1 MSYGIRF
8 ALFQGGFFMTTGI
21 DKSINLLEK
30 MLNVSATKH
39 KVIANNIANINT
51 PGYKK
56 LEVSFAEQLEK
67 IIKDTSTNKFDA
79 FQPKIV
85 VSKEDT
91 NGTVRNDGNNVDM
104 DKEVSALMKNT
115 LSYSVYTQLLAKK
128 MELVKSAIENSRV

>member
-1 MSYGIRF
+1 MI
-8 ALFQGGFFMTTGI
+8 TGI
-21 DKSINLLEK
+21 DKSVNLLEK
-30 MLNVSATKH
+30 MLDVSATKH

-56 LEVSFAEQLEK
+56 MEVSFAEQLEK
-67 IIKDTSTNKFDA
+67 IIKDTSANKFDV

-91 NGTVRNDGNNVDM
+91 NVATRNDGNNVDM

-115 LSYSVYTQLLAKK
+115 LSYNVYTQLLAKK

>member
-1 MSYGIRF
+1 MI
-8 ALFQGGFFMTTGI
+8 TGI
-21 DKSINLLEK
+21 DKSVNLLEK
-30 MLNVSATKH
+30 MLDVSATKH

-56 LEVSFAEQLEK
+56 MEVSFAEQLEK
-67 IIKDTSTNKFDA
+67 VIKDTSANKFDV

-91 NGTVRNDGNNVDM
+91 NVATRNDGNNVDM

-115 LSYSVYTQLLAKK
+115 LSYNVYTQLLAKK

>member
-1 MSYGIRF
+1 MI
-8 ALFQGGFFMTTGI
+8 TGI
-21 DKSINLLEK
+21 DKSVNLLEK
-30 MLNVSATKH
+30 MLDVSATKH

-56 LEVSFAEQLEK
+56 MEVSFAEQLEK
-67 IIKDTSTNKFDA
+67 IIKDTSANKFDV

-91 NGTVRNDGNNVDM
+91 NVAIRNDGNNVDM

-115 LSYSVYTQLLAKK
+115 LSYNVYTQLLAKK

>member
-1 MSYGIRF
+1 MI
-8 ALFQGGFFMTTGI
+8 TGI

-67 IIKDTSTNKFDA
+67 VIKDTSANKFDT

-85 VSKEDT
+85 VSKDDT

>member
-1 MSYGIRF
+1 MI
-8 ALFQGGFFMTTGI
+8 TGI
-21 DKSINLLEK
+21 DKSVNLLEK
-30 MLNVSATKH
+30 MLDVSATKH

-56 LEVSFAEQLEK
+56 MEVCFAEQLEK
-67 IIKDTSTNKFDA
+67 VIKDTSANKFDV

-91 NGTVRNDGNNVDM
+91 NVAIRNDGNNVDM

-115 LSYSVYTQLLAKK
+115 LSYNVYTQLLAKK

>member
-1 MSYGIRF
+1 MI
-8 ALFQGGFFMTTGI
+8 TGI
-21 DKSINLLEK
+21 DKSVNLLEK
-30 MLNVSATKH
+30 MLDVSATKH

-56 LEVSFAEQLEK
+56 MEVSFAEQLENV
-67 IIKDTSTNKFDA
+67 IKDTSANKFDA
-79 FQPKIV
+79 LQPKIV

-91 NGTVRNDGNNVDM
+91 NVAIRNDGNNVDM

-115 LSYSVYTQLLAKK
+115 LSYNVYTQLLAKK